1 MEPEPQP
8 IKKRK
13 YRKKEIQRKT
23 FEIDD
28 SNLRMKSDE
37 WHILFLE
44 RLADFEAFDPTLN
57 QSFANNWLSLIQA
70 FGSND
75 SDNLLVARLEGATA
89 QVKEKTDAVLLQLD
103 SLEYFV
109 KKAFPGKARI
119 LHEFGFEK
127 MRNANTSGTARFTV
141 NAFTMLKLIPDYEAA
156 LLAAGMPA
164 SLSSDLE
171 TATNQLA
178 ESEVEQEYH
187 KRLRL
192 RATGQRIDLF
202 NELYEI
208 YRLVNKAAHIIYRH
222 SPAHAG
228 LFDI

>member
-75 SDNLLVARLEGATA
+75 SDNLLVARLEGDTPAETVVLAT
-89 QVKEKTDAVLLQLD
+89 ELVL
-103 SLEYFV
+103 
-109 KKAFPGKARI
+109 R
-119 LHEFGFEK
+119 
-127 MRNANTSGTARFTV
+127 GTTR
-141 NAFTMLKLIPDYEAA
+141 
-156 LLAAGMPA
+156 
-164 SLSSDLE
+164 
-171 TATNQLA
+171 
-178 ESEVEQEYH
+178 
-187 KRLRL
+187 
-192 RATGQRIDLF
+192 
-202 NELYEI
+202 
-208 YRLVNKAAHIIYRH
+208 
-222 SPAHAG
+222 
-228 LFDI
+228 